1 MPQILGVDLNKAGK
15 LPSLL
20 TQNKNMVAKVDEV
33 KSRVVVAGH
42 MRMTDE
48 IVYDIYFTVNFLV
61 SLINKNWQNFL
72 QAWTL
77 RAPSANLSI
86 YTKAQCTKY

>member
-72 QAWTL
+72 QA
-77 RAPSANLSI
+77 
-86 YTKAQCTKY
+86 